1 MGKRKSKDRRK
12 SKKKSKAS
20 SSEEAAYIA
29 PHGGG
34 QLLGDDGPNVDSVFG
49 DKADENDDM
58 GWALAGASEDDAPKE
73 KKERKSKKQKHKKKA
88 KEMTDYK
95 WMSAEE
101 AQNAIAIFRVY
112 PAKAQHATEVLL
124 LDEYARSMKAIC
136 HVAADRLVS
145 ANRKDRK
152 ISKERAQAPTPS
164 VLFLAVMCWHRKS
177 SDSCL

>member
-1 MGKRKSKDRRK
+1 MCKNNNDICQHRSCQAFADFL
-12 SKKKSKAS
+12 
-20 SSEEAAYIA
+20 
-29 PHGGG
+29 GGG
-34 QLLGDDGPNVDSVFG
+34 FG
-49 DKADENDDM
+49 IAAFV
-58 GWALAGASEDDAPKE
+58 GGL
-73 KKERKSKKQKHKKKA
+73 QKA
-88 KEMTDYK
+88 KEMIDYK

-101 AQNAIAIFRVY
+101 AQKAIAIFRVY

-136 HVAADRLVS
+136 HVAADRLAC